1 MIVLVTAKNK
11 KKLDNLTLL
20 LLTTG
25 FKIAKPVMKNTAA
38 SLFITAFNNAYGQQ
52 RTLALWPLQDVLNN
66 CLYCDKRL
74 IPSKN

>member
-1 MIVLVTAKNK
+1 MIVHLTAKNK
-11 KKLDNLTLL
+11 NWLDNLTLL

-25 FKIAKPVMKNTAA
+25 FKIAKPVIKNTAA
-38 SLFITAFNNAYGQQ
+38 SLFITAFNNAHGQQ

-66 CLYCDKRL
+66 CKYCDKRL